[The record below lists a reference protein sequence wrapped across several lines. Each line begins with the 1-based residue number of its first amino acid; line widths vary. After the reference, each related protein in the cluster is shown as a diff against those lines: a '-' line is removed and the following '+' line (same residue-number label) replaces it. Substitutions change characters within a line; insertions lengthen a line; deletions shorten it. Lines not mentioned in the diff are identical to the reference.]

1 MTTLYNLPDELLLP
15 ILDDLDSQDLDSLS
29 KTSRRFRGIAHEA
42 LHLEVIIIRP
52 LSKIPVLIRSMVER
66 PDLAGRVRTLVLPI
80 ENGPLWPTMG
90 WHKLVRK
97 ATRRAISQEIVNV
110 RWENNLDSRF
120 MPACVGLLLCLLL
133 KLEELDLSGSYN
145 NRVDSMYTIGL
156 LKYRGGE
163 HQALPGLQGL
173 RSLKI
178 SMKDL
183 DDDWSAALPNLS
195 SLEVDWTLEQHQPYP
210 MSEPTEA
217 PPAVSSLTINCAAHV
232 FSPNTARYR
241 GFTYFI
247 SQYTGIT
254 DFKLTY
260 TNVPDPRDHICKTF
274 PMPMDLLRDCA
285 ECSPSAHAL
294 IERLKPLWPT
304 LLSLDIT
311 TDDPANC
318 DRTKSIGAVS
328 TLRHFSSLERLSIPF
343 WFLSPLG
350 RPSWHIVPLGQ
361 GDPVQV
367 LPSTLQFLTIYD
379 PDMFVF
385 ALLVQIFKNREN
397 FPELCEIVLE
407 SRDYSATQFDE
418 INKGCGYPLSELSDC
433 GICLRFGVVYE

>member
-1 MTTLYNLPDELLLP
+1 
-15 ILDDLDSQDLDSLS
+15 
-29 KTSRRFRGIAHEA
+29 
-42 LHLEVIIIRP
+42 
-52 LSKIPVLIRSMVER
+52 
-66 PDLAGRVRTLVLPI
+66 
-80 ENGPLWPTMG
+80 
-90 WHKLVRK
+90 
-97 ATRRAISQEIVNV
+97 
-110 RWENNLDSRF
+110 
-120 MPACVGLLLCLLL
+120 
-133 KLEELDLSGSYN
+133 
-145 NRVDSMYTIGL
+145 
-156 LKYRGGE
+156 
-163 HQALPGLQGL
+163 
-173 RSLKI
+173 
-178 SMKDL
+178 MKDL
-183 DDDWSAALPNLS
+183 DDDWGAAVPNLS
-195 SLEVDWTLEQHQPYP
+195 SLEVDWTLKQHQSYP

-217 PPAVSSLTINCAAHV
+217 PPTVSSLTIKCAAHV

-260 TNVPDPRDHICKTF
+260 TNVPDPRDHICKMP
-274 PMPMDLLRDCA
+274 PMPMDLLCDCA

-311 TDDPANC
+311 TDDPANR

-328 TLRHFSSLERLSIPF
+328 TLRHFSQLERLSIPF

-350 RPSWHIVPLGQ
+350 RPSWHITPLGQ
-361 GDPVQV
+361 GDLVQV
-367 LPSTLQFLTIYD
+367 LPLTLQVLTTYD

-407 SRDYSATQFDE
+407 SWEYSVAQFDE
-418 INKGCGYPLSELSDC
+418 INKGCEYPLSEFSEC
-433 GICLRFGVVYE
+433 GICLRFFGVVYE